1 MGTPKEHGP
10 VLLFVGA
17 ILTDAGIEPDVRK
30 ALAGEFGE
38 IDAESPLFPF
48 THTEYYTDEMERE
61 LLKKFY
67 AFRELIDPARIVE
80 AKLRTDEL
88 ERELFSTGDN
98 PPRRR
103 VNLDPG
109 YISLSHLVLATTK
122 NHAHRVYLRDGIYA
136 EVTLRFHRGAFRPW
150 EWTYPDYR
158 TPEYIGF
165 FNESRL
171 RYREL
176 LRYE

>member
-1 MGTPKEHGP
+1 MGTQKEHGP

-17 ILTDAGIEPDVRK
+17 ILTDAGIEPDVRE
-30 ALAGEFGE
+30 ALIREFGE
-38 IDAESPLFPF
+38 IEAESPLFSF
-48 THTEYYTDEMERE
+48 DHTEYYGDEMGRE

-67 AFRELIDPARIVE
+67 TFRELIDPARIVE
-80 AKLRTDEL
+80 AKLRTNKL
-88 ERELFSTGDN
+88 EKNLFSTGDD

-103 VNLDPG
+103 ANLDPG

-136 EVTLRFHRGAFRPW
+136 EVTLRFQQGAFRPW

-158 TPEYIGF
+158 TPEHIGF

-171 RYREL
+171 RYKEL
-176 LRYE
+176 LRYK